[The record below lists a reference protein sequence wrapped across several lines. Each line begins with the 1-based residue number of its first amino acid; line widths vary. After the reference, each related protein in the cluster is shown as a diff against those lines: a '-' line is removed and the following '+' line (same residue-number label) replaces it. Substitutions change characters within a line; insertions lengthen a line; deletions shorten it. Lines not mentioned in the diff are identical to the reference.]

1 MKINLAIHDSMFCNQ
16 ILGIR
21 WNFCRF
27 IKQFIAVIMRKF
39 SQNKKGV
46 NFGHKWYP
54 EYSASWIKHLCLSTE
69 LLLTLVSLNSNCLTN
84 MSLSCY
90 YRRYL
95 YWIILEKGNSN
106 TNNFLRALFFEKKNT
121 SELLSFGQHHC
132 GNFTI
137 YLKKQSNVS
146 NEFCSRSILWH
157 SVEHY

>member
-1 MKINLAIHDSMFCNQ
+1 MRINLAFHDAMFCNQ
-16 ILGIR
+16 IFGIR

-27 IKQFIAVIMRKF
+27 IKQLATAIMRKF

-54 EYSASWIKHLCLSTE
+54 KYSASWIKHLCLSTE

-84 MSLSCY
+84 ISLSCY
-90 YRRYL
+90 SRRYL
-95 YWIILEKGNSN
+95 YWRLELYLRKVIVIQTAFYGAC
-106 TNNFLRALFFEKKNT
+106 FLKKKT
-121 SELLSFGQHHC
+121 SELLSFGQHHR

-146 NEFCSRSILWH
+146 N
-157 SVEHY
+157 